1 MEQTE
6 AMIFEGLNPAQREA
20 VADIYGAAL
29 IIAGAGSGKTRVLTC
44 RIANILANGFDPDS
58 VLALTFTNKASKEMK
73 ERIAAAVG
81 YQKARKLWMGTF
93 HSVFIRFLR
102 EEAELLGFPKTF
114 TIYDTTDSR
123 NVIKACIKE
132 LQLDD
137 KIYKPNEVHSRIS
150 MAKNNLVTSES
161 YSRNTQAI
169 QNDAAAK
176 KPRIYEIYQLYAKK
190 CKLSGA
196 MDFDDI
202 LLYTNILFRDFPDAL
217 ARIRSRFKFIL
228 VDEYQ
233 DTNFSQYLIIKKL
246 AQEHGN
252 IAVVGDDAQ
261 SIYSFRGARI
271 ENILS
276 FKKDYPNAKEYRLEQ
291 NYRST
296 KTIVEAAN
304 SLISK
309 NTMQLKKNCF
319 SDGDQGER
327 IELINAYTEQEEG
340 IMVASSILSSV
351 HKNGEPYSSFAVLY
365 RTNAQSRVV
374 EEALRRKN
382 IPYKIFAGHS
392 FYERAEVKDMLA
404 YLKFVANE
412 RDEQALLRIINF
424 PARGIGDTTVGK
436 LRELAASRNIT
447 ICEAIKGDEMEA
459 AGIKAAT
466 ATKLKHF
473 IAGIEHVREKT
484 PYTNVFDI
492 ADEVNKRFGILDY
505 IRQDTTLEAQS
516 RAENIEELFNSIKE
530 FVEEGEVEY
539 ESMAEEGYDAPVVTL
554 DLYLENV
561 SLISDLDA
569 NNKEEDKNKVSLMT
583 VHSSKGLEF
592 PYVYI
597 IGMEENLFPSVGM
610 GGSENEVEEER
621 RLFYVALTRAE
632 KSVKLSFAHSRMK
645 WGNHVSNKPSRFL
658 KEIDKR
664 YILNPLTD
672 FEDELKTKF
681 DEEERVA
688 SSFYGNGGRIVRQSG
703 GNYGRPAYNT
713 GHNTSVGSYGRGS
726 SGSSGSGVYSRG
738 GSGSSASGVYSR
750 GGSGPSASGGYG
762 CSGSGSSASGGYGC
776 SGSGASGVVG
786 GTSGTPVRAADPNF
800 VADSP
805 SKIKAGQTIEHDRFG
820 YGVVVSI
827 EGDPMNLKAIVDFK
841 IGGRKTLLM
850 KFAKLRIVEE

>member
-1 MEQTE
+1 MEHGE
-6 AMIFEGLNPAQREA
+6 AMIFEGLNPAQRAA
-20 VADIYGAAL
+20 VEDINGAAL

-44 RIANILANGFDPDS
+44 RIANVLSHGFDPGS
-58 VLALTFTNKASKEMK
+58 ILALTFTNKASKEMK
-73 ERIAAAVG
+73 ERIAATVG
-81 YQKARKLWMGTF
+81 YDKARKLWMGTF

-123 NVIKACIKE
+123 NVIKACVKE

-150 MAKNNLVTSES
+150 MAKNNLVTAEA
-161 YSRNTQAI
+161 YARNTQAI
-169 QNDAAAK
+169 QNDAAGK

-190 CKLSGA
+190 CRQSGA

-233 DTNFSQYLIIKKL
+233 DTNFAQYLIVKKL

-296 KTIVEAAN
+296 KTIVGAAN
-304 SLISK
+304 SLIAK
-309 NTMQLKKNCF
+309 NSMQLKKKCF
-319 SDGDQGER
+319 SEGDQGEK

-340 IMVASSILSSV
+340 FMVASSIMDTV
-351 HKNGEPYSSFAVLY
+351 YKEREQYSSFAILY
-365 RTNAQSRVV
+365 RTNAQSRVI
-374 EEALRRKN
+374 EEALRKKN

-412 RDEQALLRIINF
+412 RDEQALMRIINF
-424 PARGIGDTTVGK
+424 PARGIGDTTIGK
-436 LRELAASRNIT
+436 LKELALSRNQT
-447 ICEAIKGDEMEA
+447 LCEAIKGDEMESV
-459 AGIKAAT
+459 GIKAAT
-466 ATKLKHF
+466 ALKMKHF
-473 IAGIEHVREKT
+473 VAAIEQIREKT
-484 PYTNVFDI
+484 PYTNAFDI
-492 ADEVNKRFGILDY
+492 ADEVNKRFGILDF
-505 IRQDTTLEAQS
+505 IRQDTTLEAQA

-530 FVEEGEVEY
+530 FVEEGEAEY
-539 ESMAEEGYDAPVVTL
+539 ESITEEGYDAPIVTL

-569 NNKEEDKNKVSLMT
+569 NNKEEDRNKVSLMT

-592 PYVYI
+592 PHVYI

-610 GGSENEVEEER
+610 GGPDSEIEEER

-632 KSVKLSFAHSRMK
+632 KSVKLSFANSRMK
-645 WGNHVSNKPSRFL
+645 WGSHVSNRPSRFL
-658 KEIDKR
+658 KEIDKS

-672 FEDELKTKF
+672 FEEELRTGYNP
-681 DEEERVA
+681 EE
-688 SSFYGNGGRIVRQSG
+688 
-703 GNYGRPAYNT
+703 
-713 GHNTSVGSYGRGS
+713 SVMQALYGRGNTVRQPS
-726 SGSSGSGVYSRG
+726 SHPARQQYNRPFPSRQ
-738 GSGSSASGVYSR
+738 
-750 GGSGPSASGGYG
+750 
-762 CSGSGSSASGGYGC
+762 
-776 SGSGASGVVG
+776 
-786 GTSGTPVRAADPNF
+786 TGTPTSSTYQSPSGRPHTAIPQQPRTPMRAPDPNF

-805 SKIKAGQTIEHDRFG
+805 LKIKAGQNVEHDRFG
-820 YGVVVSI
+820 FGVVVSV
-827 EGDPMNLKAIVDFK
+827 EGDPANLKAIVDFK
-841 IGGRKTLLM
+841 NGGRKTLLL
-850 KFAKLRIVEE
+850 KFAKIRIIN

>member
-1 MEQTE
+1 M
-6 AMIFEGLNPAQREA
+6 FEGLNSAQKEA
-20 VADIYGAAL
+20 VANIDGAAL

-44 RIANILANGFDPDS
+44 RIANILEHGHEPES

-73 ERIAAAVG
+73 ERIAATVG
-81 YQKARKLWMGTF
+81 QSKARKLWMGTF

-137 KIYKPNEVHSRIS
+137 KIYKPNEIHSRIS
-150 MAKNNLVTSES
+150 MAKNNLVTAEA
-161 YSRNTQAI
+161 YSKNATAI

-176 KPRIYEIYQLYAKK
+176 KPRLWEIYREYAKK
-190 CKLSGA
+190 CKLGGA

-217 ARIRSRFKFIL
+217 DRIRSRFKFIL

-233 DTNFSQYLIIKKL
+233 DTNFAQYLIVKKL

-252 IAVVGDDAQ
+252 IAVVGDDSQ

-276 FKKDYPNAKEYRLEQ
+276 FRKDYPQAKEYRLEQ

-304 SLISK
+304 SLIAHNK
-309 NTMQLKKNCF
+309 MQLKKKCF
-319 SDGDQGER
+319 SAGDQGDK
-327 IELINAYTEQEEG
+327 IELINAYTEHEEG
-340 IMVASSILSSV
+340 LMVASSIMDKV
-351 HKNGEPYSSFAVLY
+351 YRDKAQYSDFAVLY

-404 YLKFVANE
+404 YLKFIANE
-412 RDEQALLRIINF
+412 RDEQAFLRIINF
-424 PARGIGDTTVGK
+424 PARGIGDTTLNK
-436 LRELAASRNIT
+436 LREAAQANNIT
-447 ICEAIKGDEMEA
+447 MPQAIKTLDLEA
-459 AGIKAAT
+459 AGIKSAT
-466 ATKLKHF
+466 VLKMKYF
-473 IAGIEHVREKT
+473 LEAISQIREKM
-484 PYTNVFDI
+484 PYQNAYDI
-492 ADEVNKRFGILDY
+492 ATEANQRFGIVDS
-505 IRQDTTLEAQS
+505 IKQDTSLEAQS
-516 RAENIEELFNSIKE
+516 RAENIEELYNSIKE
-530 FVEEGEVEY
+530 FVEDGEAEY
-539 ESMAEEGYDAPVVTL
+539 AEMEAEGYDAPIVTL

-561 SLISDLDA
+561 SLISDLDG
-569 NNKEEDKNKVSLMT
+569 NDKEEDKNKVSLMT

-592 PYVYI
+592 GHVYI
-597 IGMEENLFPSVGM
+597 VGMEENLFPSVG
-610 GGSENEVEEER
+610 SVSDESEVEEER

-645 WGNHVSNKPSRFL
+645 WGSHVSNRPSRFL
-658 KEIDKR
+658 KEIDKV

-672 FEDELKTKF
+672 FEEELHTKF
-681 DEEERVA
+681 DDGPDR
-688 SSFYGNGGRIVRQSG
+688 FGGRPGMSSG
-703 GNYGRPAYNT
+703 RPGIPGMQGRPGMGSRPGMSGRPAAGGMGSRPVGT
-713 GHNTSVGSYGRGS
+713 GLA
-726 SGSSGSGVYSRG
+726 SRP
-738 GSGSSASGVYSR
+738 AKA
-750 GGSGPSASGGYG
+750 P
-762 CSGSGSSASGGYGC
+762 
-776 SGSGASGVVG
+776 
-786 GTSGTPVRAADPNF
+786 DPNF

-805 SKIKAGQTIEHDRFG
+805 SKIAAGQTVEHDRFG
-820 YGVVVSI
+820 IGVVVSI
-827 EGDPMNLKAIVDFK
+827 EGDPLNLKAIVDFK
-841 IGGRKTLLM
+841 DGERKTLLL
-850 KFAKLRIVEE
+850 KFAKIRIIK